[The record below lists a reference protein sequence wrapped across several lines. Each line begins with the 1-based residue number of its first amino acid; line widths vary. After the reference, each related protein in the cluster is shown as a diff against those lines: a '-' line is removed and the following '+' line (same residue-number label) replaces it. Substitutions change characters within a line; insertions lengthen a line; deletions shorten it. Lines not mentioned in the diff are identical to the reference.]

1 MGRRAVALHA
11 GAQQREPAEDGI
23 ERIERA
29 RPGDDQHLGAFASE
43 RRQLVGHDAR
53 RAAGVVDGEKATPE
67 PLDLLLQRRLEP
79 RALLGVEALL
89 RDRADR
95 RRSEAAHRH
104 EPVRV
109 TGDLLDGAQRLGG
122 NDERRD
128 LALADRLAGLDR
140 LGFEERED
148 RNPL

>member
-1 MGRRAVALHA
+1 MAWRGSLELSPRRVRPVWRGGESPVPRGGGAAGAVAPHPRLA
-11 GAQQREPAEDGI
+11 A
-23 ERIERA
+23 
-29 RPGDDQHLGAFASE
+29 
-43 RRQLVGHDAR
+43 
-53 RAAGVVDGEKATPE
+53 AAGVVDGEKATPE
-67 PLDLLLQRRLEP
+67 PLDLLLQRRLES

-89 RDRADR
+89 SDRADR

-104 EPVRV
+104 EPLRV